1 MRLASHFAGDGR
13 GAFLVFAVVLGPIG
27 MVALHVASQSGIVIP
42 RPGLGGWA
50 LVNALLLAP
59 TVEEIVFRGGLQEAL
74 DRTDVGGRLRCGGL
88 SIGNVVTSAVFSAA
102 HLITAPPWLAIGT
115 FFPSLVFGR
124 LKQLYPSLL
133 PAVLV
138 HGWYN
143 ACYLAAAGW

>member
-1 MRLASHFAGDGR
+1 MANHFASDRR
-13 GAFLVFAVVLGPIG
+13 GAFLLLAVMLGPIG
-27 MVALHVASQSGIVIP
+27 TAALHAASESGLVIP

-50 LVNALLLAP
+50 LLNALLLAP
-59 TVEEIVFRGGLQEAL
+59 VIEEIVFRGGLQEAL
-74 DRTDVGGRLRCGGL
+74 DRTDIGGRIHCGGL

-143 ACYLAAAGW
+143 ACFFAAAVW